1 MTALSGKH
9 RYEVRVDPDDID
21 HMGHVNNAVYLTWV
35 QRAVVAH
42 WESRAPLEA
51 LQKIAWVALKH
62 EIDYRRPAF
71 LGDGVIVETV
81 AERLFGV
88 RAFFTTLITRGE
100 TVLAEVKS
108 SWCSLDSETHRP
120 VRVARNVRQLFF
132 GRDDRSK

>member
-62 EIDYRRPAF
+62 EIEYRRPAF

-88 RAFFTTLITRGE
+88 RAFFTTLIMRGE

>member
-62 EIDYRRPAF
+62 EIEYRRPAF

-88 RAFFTTLITRGE
+88 RAFFTTLIMRGE

-132 GRDDRSK
+132 GRDERSK

>member
-1 MTALSGKH
+1 
-9 RYEVRVDPDDID
+9 
-21 HMGHVNNAVYLTWV
+21 MGHVNNAVYLTWV

-62 EIDYRRPAF
+62 EIEYRRPAF

-81 AERLFGV
+81 AERLFGA

-100 TVLAEVKS
+100 IVLAEVKS

>member
-35 QRAVVAH
+35 QRAVVAY

-62 EIDYRRPAF
+62 EIEYRRPAF

-88 RAFFTTLITRGE
+88 RAFFTTLIMRGE

-132 GRDDRSK
+132 GRDERSK

>member
-1 MTALSGKH
+1 
-9 RYEVRVDPDDID
+9 
-21 HMGHVNNAVYLTWV
+21 MGHVNNAVYLTWV

-62 EIDYRRPAF
+62 EIEYRRPAF

-88 RAFFTTLITRGE
+88 RAFFTTLIMRGE

-132 GRDDRSK
+132 GRDERSK

>member
-1 MTALSGKH
+1 MH
-9 RYEVRVDPDDID
+9 RYEVQVDPDDID

-35 QRAVVAH
+35 QRAVVAY

-62 EIDYRRPAF
+62 EIEYRRPAF

-88 RAFFTTLITRGE
+88 RAFFTTLIMRGE

-132 GRDDRSK
+132 GRDERSK